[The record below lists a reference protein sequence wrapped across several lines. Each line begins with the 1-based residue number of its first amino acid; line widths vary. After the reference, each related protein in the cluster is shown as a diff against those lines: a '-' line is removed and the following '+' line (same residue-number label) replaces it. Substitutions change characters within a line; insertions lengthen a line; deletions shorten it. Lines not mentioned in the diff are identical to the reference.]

1 MGAVVPRLSLIVIA
15 RNEEAA
21 IGRCLGSA
29 AFADEIVVV
38 DNDSTDKTLDIA
50 RSFRA
55 KVIKAPDW
63 PGFGLQKNRA
73 LKAATGDWVLSLDAD
88 EWVGPALSAAI
99 KRVLA
104 DPDAADGYEMPRRS
118 RFRGKVVRHGGWW
131 PDHVLRLFRREH
143 GRFSDDAVH
152 ERLIVDGRIERL
164 RAPIDHDAIADAADA
179 REKANRYAA
188 IAAVELARKGARSNW
203 LVALGHAAW
212 AFINTYF
219 VRVGFLDGRAG
230 LGVALYN
237 TRYTWQKW
245 WRLASRR

>member
-1 MGAVVPRLSLIVIA
+1 VPRLSLIVIA

-38 DNDSTDKTLDIA
+38 DNDSSDKTVEIA

-63 PGFGLQKNRA
+63 PGFGPQKNRA

-99 KRVLA
+99 KRVMA
-104 DPDAADGYEMPRRS
+104 DSDAADGYEMPRRS
-118 RFRGKVVRHGGWW
+118 RFRGKVIRYGGWW
-131 PDHVLRLFRREH
+131 PDHVLRLFRRER
-143 GRFSDDAVH
+143 GRFSDDPVH
-152 ERLIVDGRIERL
+152 ERLIVDGRVERL

-179 REKANRYAA
+179 REKASRYAA
-188 IAAVELARKGARSNW
+188 IAAAELARKGVQANGFT
-203 LVALGHAAW
+203 ALGHAAW
-212 AFINTYF
+212 AFFNTYF
-219 VRVGFLDGRAG
+219 VRAGFLDGRAG

-245 WRLASRR
+245 QRLASTR

>member
-1 MGAVVPRLSLIVIA
+1 VPRLSLIVIA

-38 DNDSTDKTLDIA
+38 DNDSTDKTVEIA

-55 KVIKAPDW
+55 KVIKASDW
-63 PGFGLQKNRA
+63 PGFGPQKNRA

-99 KRVLA
+99 KRVMA
-104 DPDAADGYEMPRRS
+104 DLDAADGYEMPRRS
-118 RFRGKVVRHGGWW
+118 RFRGAIVHHGGWW
-131 PDHVLRLFRREH
+131 PDHVLRLFRRER
-143 GRFSDDAVH
+143 GRFSDDPVH
-152 ERLIVDGRIERL
+152 ERLIVDGRVERL

-179 REKANRYAA
+179 REKASRYAEV
-188 IAAVELARKGARSNW
+188 AATELARKGVRSNW
-203 LVALGHAAW
+203 LKALGHAAW

-219 VRVGFLDGRAG
+219 VRAGFLDGRAG
-230 LGVALYN
+230 FGVALYN

-245 WRLASRR
+245 WRLASTR